1 MELVAASGTINQSML
16 AYCHYFDIVIALMYL
31 DIQGDFFQMVLYR
44 SGPTQQDK
52 LAKYTGPTQETGPPN
67 RKND

>member
-1 MELVAASGTINQSML
+1 
-16 AYCHYFDIVIALMYL
+16 MYL

-52 LAKYTGPTQETGPPN
+52 LAKYTGPTQETGPPQQ
-67 RKND
+67 KNDLVHWSHPTEDTQDDRAFNNWK